1 MENINTGDIIKFV
14 GDEVGEKTVIREE
27 VVGRVGKV
35 VFTRT
40 LLESGAVS
48 SMNPPQLIEDLVTY
62 GWTRETQVQRELTI
76 GESMVGLDFNP
87 SNNVDVQWVKETCAK
102 LIDRVEL
109 SKGEKPSY
117 VRNMIAGQAQ
127 RAVLVAQMLIV
138 KAITLPEGR

>member
-14 GDEVGEKTVIREE
+14 GDEVGEKTVLREE
-27 VVGRVGKV
+27 IVGRVGKV

-40 LLESGAVS
+40 LLENGAVTS
-48 SMNPPQLIEDLVTY
+48 INPPQLIEDLAVY
-62 GWTRETQVQRELTI
+62 GWTKETQVQKELTI

-87 SNNVDVQWVKETCAK
+87 SNNPDVQWVKETCAK
-102 LIDRVEL
+102 LIDRVEA

-127 RAVLVAQMLIV
+127 RAVLVAQMLVV